1 MLICTWESLS
11 IFSCIK
17 FYWWIFSVGVGFLI
31 TCSGRRTFG
40 NNSDAKFGN
49 FDKEFLPNND
59 DVLKKP
65 KTNSQLYDDEI
76 HMRRKK
82 SSNNDDND
90 GPPNVSPKGNR
101 NFENELDMT
110 QTPPDNDSDECSDKN
125 RSNKNYSSKREKNKL
140 KTCLKSPNTAS
151 DDSISHKKVSFNEK
165 VKIRV
170 VESEDM
176 PSLRSSNDSDGHK
189 RKSKSSI
196 KLNRL
201 RMKKKDNFV

>member
-1 MLICTWESLS
+1 MLICAWESLS
-11 IFSCIK
+11 IFFCIK
-17 FYWWIFSVGVGFLI
+17 FYGWILSVGVGFLI
-31 TCSGRRTFG
+31 TCSGRSTFG
-40 NNSDAKFGN
+40 KNSDAKFGN

-59 DVLKKP
+59 DVLIKAKKNP
-65 KTNSQLYDDEI
+65 QLCDDEI

-90 GPPNVSPKGNR
+90 GPPNVSPKDGK

-125 RSNKNYSSKREKNKL
+125 RSNKNYSSKKENKL
-140 KTCLKSPNTAS
+140 KTCLKSPNTNS

-170 VESEDM
+170 VESEDV

-196 KLNRL
+196 KLNKL
-201 RMKKKDNFV
+201 RTKKI